1 MTFLRSASSPP
12 MATFRP
18 HFSRLTGPGRPWNFV
33 FRAGITVVVVGG
45 IPFCY
50 CCCCCCLLLLLSVVV
65 VWDYGVS
72 NQRIFTFGQVW
83 RICSGRDY
91 WTPRS
96 AWGLERER
104 RDGVRW
110 LCHIQFIATKY
121 KLQIYNLTAWE
132 GGKAPFEMIIVHCQ
146 RWSCHIQIHLWGGSG
161 KSKYKDKTMP
171 ESTQQKHINSIVHVI
186 WSEADD
192 MTVDSNNRVSI
203 LEWVSKKITTCQIAC
218 L

>member
-1 MTFLRSASSPP
+1 

-18 HFSRLTGPGRPWNFV
+18 HFSRLTEPGRRWHFV
-33 FRAGITVVVVGG
+33 FRAGITVVAGGG

-104 RDGVRW
+104 RDGGRW
-110 LCHIQFIATKY
+110 LCHIHCIRICILYNCNKI
-121 KLQIYNLTAWE
+121 QITNIQPDGLRGRDGTVWDDYCTL
-132 GGKAPFEMIIVHCQ
+132 PEMILPYTNTLM
-146 RWSCHIQIHLWGGSG
+146 RWFCEIQI
-161 KSKYKDKTMP
+161 
-171 ESTQQKHINSIVHVI
+171 Q
-186 WSEADD
+186 
-192 MTVDSNNRVSI
+192 R
-203 LEWVSKKITTCQIAC
+203 
-218 L
+218 

>member
-110 LCHIQFIATKY
+110 LCHIHCIRIWLQLYIIQLQQNTNYKYTTWRLEREGRHRLRWLLYIARDDPAIYKYTYEVVLGNPNTKI
-121 KLQIYNLTAWE
+121 KPCLKVPN
-132 GGKAPFEMIIVHCQ
+132 
-146 RWSCHIQIHLWGGSG
+146 
-161 KSKYKDKTMP
+161 KST
-171 ESTQQKHINSIVHVI
+171 
-186 WSEADD
+186 
-192 MTVDSNNRVSI
+192 
-203 LEWVSKKITTCQIAC
+203 
-218 L
+218 